1 MIVSLIVAIS
11 KNKVIGKNNQ
21 LIWNLPKDMKFF
33 MDTTLGHPVIMGRK
47 NFESIPEKYRPLKN
61 RTNIIIT
68 RNKNYE
74 ALNCKVVHSIE
85 ESLKCMDFGKE
96 EVFVIGGGEIY
107 RKFLELDLIDKMYIT
122 HIDELFD
129 GDTFFPDFNL
139 DKWISKELFN
149 YEKDVENPH
158 DFKVIEYTKKIRLL

>member
-11 KNKVIGKNNQ
+11 NNKVIGKNNQ

-47 NFESIPEKYRPLKN
+47 NFESIPEKFRPLKN

-74 ALNCKVVHSIE
+74 ALDCKVVHSIK
-85 ESLKCMDFGKE
+85 ESLKCMDFGNE

-122 HIDELFD
+122 HIDDFFD

-139 DKWISKELFN
+139 DKWISKEILN
-149 YEKDVENPH
+149 HQKDDENPH
-158 DFKVIEYTKKIRLL
+158 DFKVIEYSKKN

>member
-47 NFESIPEKYRPLKN
+47 NFESIPEKFRPLKN

-74 ALNCKVVHSIE
+74 ALDCKVVHSIK
-85 ESLKCMDFGKE
+85 ESLKCMDFGNE

-122 HIDELFD
+122 HIDDFFD

-139 DKWISKELFN
+139 DKWISKEILN
-149 YEKDVENPH
+149 HQKNDENPH
-158 DFKVIEYTKKIRLL
+158 DFKVIEYYKKN

>member
-11 KNKVIGKNNQ
+11 NNKVIGKNNQ

-47 NFESIPEKYRPLKN
+47 NFESIPEKFRPLKN

-74 ALNCKVVHSIE
+74 ALDCKVVHSIK
-85 ESLKCMDFGKE
+85 ESLKCMDFGNE

-122 HIDELFD
+122 HIDEFFD

-139 DKWISKELFN
+139 DKWISKEILN
-149 YEKDVENPH
+149 HQKDNENPH
-158 DFKVIEYTKKIRLL
+158 DFKVIEYYKKN

>member
-11 KNKVIGKNNQ
+11 NNKVIGKNNQ

-33 MDTTLGHPVIMGRK
+33 MDTTLRHPVIMGRK
-47 NFESIPEKYRPLKN
+47 NFESIPEKFRPLKN

-74 ALNCKVVHSIE
+74 ALDCKVVHSIE

-122 HIDELFD
+122 HIDEFFD

-139 DKWISKELFN
+139 DKWISKEILN
-149 YEKDVENPH
+149 HKKDDENPH
-158 DFKVIEYTKKIRLL
+158 DFKVIEYSKKN

>member
-11 KNKVIGKNNQ
+11 NNKVIGKNNQ

-47 NFESIPEKYRPLKN
+47 NFESIPEKFRPLKN

-74 ALNCKVVHSIE
+74 ALDCKVVHSIK
-85 ESLKCMDFGKE
+85 ESLKCMDFGNE

-122 HIDELFD
+122 HIDEFFD
-129 GDTFFPDFNL
+129 GDTFFPDFIL
-139 DKWISKELFN
+139 DKWISKEILN
-149 YEKDVENPH
+149 HQKDNENPH
-158 DFKVIEYTKKIRLL
+158 NFKVIEYYKKN

>member
-11 KNKVIGKNNQ
+11 NNKVIGKNNQ

-47 NFESIPEKYRPLKN
+47 NFESIPEKFRPLKN

-74 ALNCKVVHSIE
+74 ALDCKVVHSIE
-85 ESLKCMDFGKE
+85 ESLKCMDFGNE

-122 HIDELFD
+122 HIDEFFD

-139 DKWISKELFN
+139 DKWISKEILN
-149 YEKDVENPH
+149 HQKDNEDPH
-158 DFKVIEYTKKIRLL
+158 DFKVIEYYKKN

>member
-11 KNKVIGKNNQ
+11 NNKVIGKNNQ

-47 NFESIPEKYRPLKN
+47 NFESIPEKFRPLKN

-74 ALNCKVVHSIE
+74 ALDCKVVHSIK
-85 ESLKCMDFGKE
+85 ESLKCMDFGNE

-122 HIDELFD
+122 HIDEFFD

-139 DKWISKELFN
+139 DKWISKEILN
-149 YEKDVENPH
+149 HQKDNENPH
-158 DFKVIEYTKKIRLL
+158 NFKVIEYYKKN

>member
-11 KNKVIGKNNQ
+11 NNKVIGKNNQ

-47 NFESIPEKYRPLKN
+47 NFESIPEKFRPLKN

-74 ALNCKVVHSIE
+74 ALDCKVVHSIE
-85 ESLKCMDFGKE
+85 ESLKCMDFGNE

-122 HIDELFD
+122 HIDEFFD

-139 DKWISKELFN
+139 DKWISKEILN
-149 YEKDVENPH
+149 HQKDNENPH
-158 DFKVIEYTKKIRLL
+158 NFKVIEYYKKN

>member
-11 KNKVIGKNNQ
+11 NNKVIGKNNQ

-47 NFESIPEKYRPLKN
+47 NFESIPEKFRPLKN

-74 ALNCKVVHSIE
+74 ALDCKVVHSIK
-85 ESLKCMDFGKE
+85 ESLKCMDFGNE

-122 HIDELFD
+122 HIDDFFD

-139 DKWISKELFN
+139 DKWISKEILN
-149 YEKDVENPH
+149 NQKNDENPH
-158 DFKVIEYTKKIRLL
+158 DFKVIEYYKKN

>member
-11 KNKVIGKNNQ
+11 NNKVIGKNNQ

-47 NFESIPEKYRPLKN
+47 NFESIPEKFRPLKN

-74 ALNCKVVHSIE
+74 ALDCKVVHSIE
-85 ESLKCMDFGKE
+85 ESLKCMDFGNE

-122 HIDELFD
+122 HIDEFFD

-139 DKWISKELFN
+139 DKWISKEILN
-149 YEKDVENPH
+149 HQKDNENPH
-158 DFKVIEYTKKIRLL
+158 DFKVIEYYKKN